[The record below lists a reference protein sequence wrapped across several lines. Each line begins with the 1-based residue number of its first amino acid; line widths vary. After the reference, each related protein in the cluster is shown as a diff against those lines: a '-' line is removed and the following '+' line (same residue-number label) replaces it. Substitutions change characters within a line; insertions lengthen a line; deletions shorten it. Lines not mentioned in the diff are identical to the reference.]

1 MRRHAFAERGLG
13 VGNHFAVLAMA
24 IAAGQ
29 ERRNTGTPAEEA
41 DQGGCQNDQRERHV
55 EGEDRDER
63 GGREAKHD
71 VVLER
76 APADPH
82 HGFQHDRQHRRLEAE
97 EQGLDDPD
105 VAEGGV
111 DPAQGHDGEEA
122 GQDEE
127 RARDQPAPCPM
138 QQPAD
143 VHGELLRLGPG
154 QQHAVVEG
162 MQEPVLADPAL
173 LLHQDTVHHRDL
185 AGGAAKGE
193 RGDPG
198 PDAHRV
204 AERNPVQGAVNALP
218 LNSADLVHPRTL

>member
-1 MRRHAFAERGLG
+1 MARRPGRTKS
-13 VGNHFAVLAMA
+13 V
-24 IAAGQ
+24 
-29 ERRNTGTPAEEA
+29 PATS
-41 DQGGCQNDQRERHV
+41 
-55 EGEDRDER
+55 
-63 GGREAKHD
+63 
-71 VVLER
+71 
-76 APADPH
+76 PPY
-82 HGFQHDRQHRRLEAE
+82 RL
-97 EQGLDDPD
+97 
-105 VAEGGV
+105 
-111 DPAQGHDGEEA
+111 
-122 GQDEE
+122 
-127 RARDQPAPCPM
+127 M

-143 VHGELLRLGPG
+143 VDGELLRLGPG

-173 LLHQDTVHHRDL
+173 LLDQDAVHHRDL